1 MRRMLSLLLLVSLFA
16 VPAFAVGPVVGSTCK
31 FEWTE
36 PQTNTNGSNVTDLAE
51 YRLYISQTAGSY
63 GSTPAKI
70 IPAPLADPA
79 AASVLQTACPAG
91 IPEGQSYA
99 VMTAVDVAGN
109 ASVFSNEAPFVFD
122 TVSPGSPVQLT
133 PKK

>member
-1 MRRMLSLLLLVSLFA
+1 MRHILLALLLVA
-16 VPAFAVGPVVGSTCK
+16 VFTAPVFAVGPVVGSTCK

-36 PQTNTNGSNVTDLAE
+36 PQTNTNGSNLTDLAE
-51 YRLYISQTAGSY
+51 YRLYISQTTGSY
-63 GSTPAKI
+63 GSVPAKI

-99 VMTAVDVAGN
+99 VMTAVDLAGN
-109 ASVFSNEAPFVFD
+109 ASVFSNESPFVFD
-122 TVSPGSPVQLT
+122 TVSPGAPVQLT

>member
-1 MRRMLSLLLLVSLFA
+1 MRRILFALLLLAFA

-36 PQTNTNGSNVTDLAE
+36 PQTNTNGSNLTDLAE

-79 AASVLQTACPAG
+79 AASVLQTPCPAG
-91 IPEGQSYA
+91 IPEGQNYA

-109 ASVFSNEAPFVFD
+109 ASAFSIEAPFVFD
-122 TVSPGSPVQLT
+122 TVAPGSPVQLT

>member
-1 MRRMLSLLLLVSLFA
+1 MRRILFVLLLLAFA

-36 PQTNTNGSNVTDLAE
+36 PQTNTDSSVLTDLAE
-51 YRLYISQTAGSY
+51 YRLYISQTAGAY

-70 IPAPLADPA
+70 IPAPSADPIA
-79 AASVLQTACPAG
+79 GSVLQTPCPAG
-91 IPEGQSYA
+91 IPQGQNYA
-99 VMTAVDVAGN
+99 VMTAVDLAGN
-109 ASVFSNEAPFVFD
+109 ASVFSNESPFVFD

>member
-1 MRRMLSLLLLVSLFA
+1 MRRILFALLLLAFA

-36 PQTNTNGSNVTDLAE
+36 PQTNTNGSNLTDLAE
-51 YRLYISQTAGSY
+51 YRLYISQTPGSY

-91 IPEGQSYA
+91 ILEGQSYA

-109 ASVFSNEAPFVFD
+109 ESVFSIEAPFVYD

>member
-1 MRRMLSLLLLVSLFA
+1 MRRILLALVLLAFA

-36 PQTNTNGSNVTDLAE
+36 PQTNTDSSVLTDLAE
-51 YRLYISQTAGSY
+51 YRLYVSQTAGSY

-79 AASVLQTACPAG
+79 AASVLQTACPTG
-91 IPEGQSYA
+91 IPQGQNYA
-99 VMTAVDVAGN
+99 VMTAVDLAGN
-109 ASVFSNEAPFVFD
+109 ASVFSVEAPFVFD
-122 TVSPGSPVQLT
+122 TVAPVSPVQLT

>member
-1 MRRMLSLLLLVSLFA
+1 MRRILIALLLLTVA

-36 PQTNTNGSNVTDLAE
+36 PQTNTNGSNLTDLAE

-70 IPAPLADPA
+70 IPAPLADPV

-109 ASVFSNEAPFVFD
+109 ASVFSNESPFVFD
-122 TVSPGSPVQLT
+122 TVSPGAPVQLT